1 MAWVAGD
8 VHLLPLD
15 RGIDVRTNALTLLAA
30 VPLACRREQSE
41 RGRGAGKGQAWQPGT
56 ARREGR
62 HCQGRWLPKSDQ
74 PFSLHNAGRLPW
86 LSAEAKAGRLLT
98 QVGLSAGI
106 LTDQPEAM
114 RLRISPWLTLGHCVQ
129 VALAALFEA
138 AHVELALALREF
150 LGW

>member
-1 MAWVAGD
+1 M
-8 VHLLPLD
+8 
-15 RGIDVRTNALTLLAA
+15 N
-30 VPLACRREQSE
+30 
-41 RGRGAGKGQAWQPGT
+41 GAEGQASGQAWQPGT

-62 HCQGRWLPKSDQ
+62 LPRQVLPKSDQ

-114 RLRISPWLTLGHCVQ
+114 RLGISPWLTLGHCVQ

-138 AHVELALALREF
+138 AHVELALALRGL
-150 LGW
+150 LGWLAGNRCH